1 MVKLII
7 GLFIGGF
14 IGFVA
19 SGFLG
24 FNSRGD
30 DDGTEN

>member
-14 IGFVA
+14 IGFTA

-24 FNSRGD
+24 FNDRD
-30 DDGTEN
+30 TEE

>member
-14 IGFVA
+14 LGFTV
-19 SGFLG
+19 SGFLS
-24 FNSRGD
+24 FNDREKD
-30 DDGTEN
+30 K